1 MLLYYF
7 FSSLGFCFILKYAT
21 ILNGLRNLMT
31 KNCNFL
37 KELFNCSMC
46 LGFWC
51 GFILIP
57 ILWEYENYGKISLL
71 YPFASSA
78 FCWTMDIFLD
88 ALVAITNIS
97 KEEHKEAEKK
107 PL

>member
-1 MLLYYF
+1 
-7 FSSLGFCFILKYAT
+7 
-21 ILNGLRNLMT
+21 
-31 KNCNFL
+31 
-37 KELFNCSMC
+37 MC

>member
-1 MLLYYF
+1 MLLYYLL
-7 FSSLGFCFILKYAT
+7 SSLGICFILKYAT
-21 ILNGLRNLMT
+21 ILNGLRGLMT
-31 KNCNFL
+31 RNNNYL
-37 KELFNCSMC
+37 KELLSCSMC

-51 GFILIP
+51 GVILIP
-57 ILWEYENYGKISLL
+57 ILWKNESFGKNSLL

-78 FCWTMDIFLD
+78 FCWSMDIFLD

-107 PL
+107 LL

>member
-7 FSSLGFCFILKYAT
+7 LSSLGFCFILKYAT
-21 ILNGLRNLMT
+21 ILNGLRNQIT
-31 KNCNFL
+31 KRSNFF
-37 KELFNCSMC
+37 KELFSCSMC

-57 ILWEYENYGKISLL
+57 ILWEWENFGEISLL

-78 FCWTMDIFLD
+78 FCWSMDLFLD
-88 ALVAITNIS
+88 ALVAISNIS
-97 KEEHKEAEKK
+97 KEEHKEAVKK